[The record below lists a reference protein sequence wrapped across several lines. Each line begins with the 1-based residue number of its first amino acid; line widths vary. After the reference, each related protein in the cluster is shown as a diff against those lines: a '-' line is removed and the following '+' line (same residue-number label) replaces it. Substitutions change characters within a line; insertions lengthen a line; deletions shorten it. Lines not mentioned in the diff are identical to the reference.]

1 MKLPQFLIVGL
12 LGTIT
17 NLVLF
22 YIFVDIL
29 FYPPIII
36 SVLTFLFASIQNYLL
51 NHFWTFK
58 KRKIPSST
66 FKRFYQFHIIAGI
79 AGTINYL
86 SFLAMFN
93 IFFVYHFWT
102 FKKKIDENP
111 PQIANY
117 FRFLSVSLIGL
128 TINLLILWWYINTFD
143 PSIKVVA
150 QAIGIAGGTTINFL
164 GSKYWVFK

>member
-1 MKLPQFLIVGL
+1 MNLPQFLIVGL

-51 NHFWTFK
+51 N
-58 KRKIPSST
+58 
-66 FKRFYQFHIIAGI
+66 
-79 AGTINYL
+79 
-86 SFLAMFN
+86 
-93 IFFVYHFWT
+93 HFWT

>member
-1 MKLPQFLIVGL
+1 MKLLQFLIVGL

-29 FYPPIII
+29 FYPPMII
-36 SVLTFLFASIQNYLL
+36 SALTFLFASIQNYLL

-58 KRKIPSST
+58 KNVDGKFPKI
-66 FKRFYQFHIIAGI
+66 
-79 AGTINYL
+79 L
-86 SFLAMFN
+86 
-93 IFFVYHFWT
+93 
-102 FKKKIDENP
+102 
-111 PQIANY
+111 NY
-117 FRFLSVSLIGL
+117 FRFLSISLIGL
-128 TINLLILWWYINTFD
+128 SINLLILWWYINTFE

-150 QAIGIAGGTTINFL
+150 QAIGIAGGTSINFL